1 MPKKTLLQELT
12 DSGVDFDTRPASYF
26 SGGMDDQCRIDP
38 CNIIVFFSPLL
49 RGKKMNK
56 YYHQRY
62 QIKCNLGAPAFLGV
76 DDLEFK
82 LPINNGLVIFPFQI
96 HSYDLSVPRSSRFF
110 LTISFND
117 RGNGRSSILPLMNR
131 PFQIDQEDF
140 PLLKTI
146 VCAYQKHP
154 GYHEEDAVSALRL
167 FLSRKLRQ
175 SETTL
180 PTVSQSNPFMDEV
193 MKHIREN
200 FDHPPGIKALAE
212 MMNLSESQLRLKV
225 RRITNGVPL
234 GKYLHHLRFYHAY
247 ELLERTDLP
256 IRTIAQKC
264 GYSDIYSF
272 SRAFKNDSGFSP
284 SAFRRRNK
292 SS

>member
-12 DSGVDFDTRPASYF
+12 ESGVDFEARPASFF
-26 SGGMDDQCRIDP
+26 SGGMEDRCRIDP
-38 CNIIVFFSPLL
+38 YNIFVFFSPLQC
-49 RGKKMNK
+49 GEKKNK
-56 YYHQRY
+56 WYHQRY
-62 QIKCNLGAPAFLGV
+62 QIKCNLGAPVSLGL

-82 LPINNGLVIFPFQI
+82 LSVNNGIVIFPFQI
-96 HSYDLSVPRSSRFF
+96 HSYDLSMPRSSRFF

-131 PFQIDQEDF
+131 PFRIDQEDF

-154 GYHEEDAVSALRL
+154 GYHEEEAVSALRL

-175 SETTL
+175 SETAL
-180 PTVSQSNPFMDEV
+180 PAVSQSNPFMDEV

-234 GKYLHHLRFYHAY
+234 GKYLHHLRLYHAY
-247 ELLERTDLP
+247 ELLGRTDLP